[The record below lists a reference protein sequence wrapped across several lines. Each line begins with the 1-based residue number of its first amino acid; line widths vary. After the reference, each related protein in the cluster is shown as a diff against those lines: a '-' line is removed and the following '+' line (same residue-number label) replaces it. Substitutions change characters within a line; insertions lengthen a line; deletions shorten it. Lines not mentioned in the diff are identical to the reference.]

1 MEYVMNEEAN
11 KKVTLAE
18 QIANEIVSVQPMSGD
33 LVKELY
39 EQSMTKEELKK
50 EGYKPVS
57 RLGLMW
63 VKDNE

>member
-1 MEYVMNEEAN
+1 MNEEAN

>member
-1 MEYVMNEEAN
+1 MNEEEN
-11 KKVTLAE
+11 KKVSLAE
-18 QIANEIVSVQPMSGD
+18 QIANEIVSVQPMSSD
-33 LVKELY
+33 LIKELY

-63 VKDNE
+63 VKDDE

>member
-1 MEYVMNEEAN
+1 MSEEEN
-11 KKVTLAE
+11 KKVSLAE
-18 QIANEIVSVQPMSGD
+18 QIANEIVSVQPMSSD
-33 LVKELY
+33 LIKELY

-63 VKDNE
+63 VKDDE

>member
-1 MEYVMNEEAN
+1 MNEEEN
-11 KKVTLAE
+11 KKVSLAE
-18 QIANEIVSVQPMSGD
+18 QIANEIVSVQPMSSD
-33 LVKELY
+33 IIKELY

-63 VKDNE
+63 VKDDE

>member
-1 MEYVMNEEAN
+1 MTKEAN
-11 KKVTLAE
+11 KKVSLAE
-18 QIANEIVSVQPMSGD
+18 QIANEVVSVQPMPGN
-33 LVKELY
+33 LIKELY

-63 VKDNE
+63 VKDNK

>member
-1 MEYVMNEEAN
+1 MNEEEKN
-11 KKVTLAE
+11 KKVSLAE

-33 LVKELY
+33 LIKELY

-63 VKDNE
+63 VK

>member
-1 MEYVMNEEAN
+1 MNEEEN
-11 KKVTLAE
+11 KKVSLAE
-18 QIANEIVSVQPMSGD
+18 QIANEIVSVQPMSSD
-33 LVKELY
+33 LIKELY

-63 VKDNE
+63 VK

>member
-1 MEYVMNEEAN
+1 MTEEEN
-11 KKVTLAE
+11 KKVSLAE
-18 QIANEIVSVQPMSGD
+18 QIANEIVSVQPMSSD
-33 LVKELY
+33 LIKELY

-63 VKDNE
+63 IKEDK

>member
-1 MEYVMNEEAN
+1 MNEEEN
-11 KKVTLAE
+11 KKVSLAE
-18 QIANEIVSVQPMSGD
+18 QIANEIVSVQPMSSD
-33 LVKELY
+33 LIKELY

-63 VKDNE
+63 VKDDK

>member
-1 MEYVMNEEAN
+1 MTEETN
-11 KKVTLAE
+11 KKVSLAD
-18 QIANEIVSVQPMSGD
+18 QIANEIVSVQPMPKD
-33 LVKELY
+33 VIKKLY
-39 EQSMTKEELKK
+39 EQSMTREELKK

>member
-1 MEYVMNEEAN
+1 MNEEKN
-11 KKVTLAE
+11 KKVSLAE
-18 QIANEIVSVQPMSGD
+18 QIANEIVSVQPMSSD
-33 LVKELY
+33 LIKELY

-63 VKDNE
+63 VKDDE

>member
-1 MEYVMNEEAN
+1 MTKETN
-11 KKVTLAE
+11 KKVSLAE

-33 LVKELY
+33 LIKELY

-63 VKDNE
+63 VKDDE

>member
-1 MEYVMNEEAN
+1 MTEETN
-11 KKVTLAE
+11 KKVSLAE
-18 QIANEIVSVQPMSGD
+18 QIANEIVSVQPMSDD
-33 LVKELY
+33 LIKELY

-63 VKDNE
+63 VKDND

>member
-1 MEYVMNEEAN
+1 MTEETN
-11 KKVTLAE
+11 KKVSLAD
-18 QIANEIVSVQPMSGD
+18 QIANEIVSVQPMPED
-33 LVKELY
+33 VIKKLY

-63 VKDNE
+63 VKDDD